1 MLRAGLGA
9 VTRLQALQ
17 TARYSHLHF
26 TVPDDEGSRI
36 PFVKSRAAL
45 RRLGMTI
52 WTRLGEP
59 KVRQGFSFLRASRID
74 LNFAASSSTRLGR

>member
-45 RRLGMTI
+45 RRLGMT
-52 WTRLGEP
+52 TARMPLPAPASLG
-59 KVRQGFSFLRASRID
+59 QGQLDERP
-74 LNFAASSSTRLGR
+74 L